1 MIRKKTGDR
10 VEKGDVICTLLT
22 NKESSLRDAE
32 EEVLSAVGI
41 GVSAPEASP
50 LIFGIVS

>member
-1 MIRKKTGDR
+1 MKKEVVRKT
-10 VEKGDVICTLLT
+10 
-22 NKESSLRDAE
+22 SLRDAE

-41 GVSAPEASP
+41 GDTAPEASP